1 MPSYFAK
8 KSQLLVNQVAIEHS
22 EKGTW
27 IHIHA
32 ESSFGVEHLHA
43 MPQVVF
49 LDSVSAA
56 QTPLAPAVAIP
67 EDTALLDAYSRAVS
81 SAVEK
86 VGPAVVHIAVR
97 QKRESPDRRRV
108 SPDAEGSGSGFV
120 FTPDGFVLTNSH
132 VVNGAHEIIVTFPDA
147 QTCSATLIGDDPDTD
162 LAVLRVD
169 VAGQLQFG
177 ALVARPLIVG
187 QLVIAIGNPLGF
199 QHTVTAG
206 VVSALGRSM
215 RSRTGRLI
223 DNVIQ
228 TDAALNPGN
237 SGGPLVSSR
246 GEVIGVNTATIMGAQ
261 GICFAIGADTAQFVA
276 VRLIR
281 YGKIQRSFIGVA
293 GQDVPIHPRI
303 VRHYSLPASS
313 GAMVISVEPGS
324 PAATAGVRERDVI
337 IRFGTSQIAGVDDLH
352 RLLTEATPGEG
363 YKIIVLRGTE
373 LVTLNVKPQPRG

>member
-1 MPSYFAK
+1 MPE
-8 KSQLLVNQVAIEHS
+8 LTL
-22 EKGTW
+22 
-27 IHIHA
+27 
-32 ESSFGVEHLHA
+32 
-43 MPQVVF
+43 
-49 LDSVSAA
+49 LDSVGPLQAPLSAS
-56 QTPLAPAVAIP
+56 TSFT
-67 EDTALLDAYSRAVS
+67 EDSALLDAYSRAVT
-81 SAVEK
+81 SAVER

-97 QKRESPDRRRV
+97 QSQPSRDPQGRGRETQ
-108 SPDAEGSGSGFV
+108 GSGSGFV

-132 VVNGAHEIIVTFPDA
+132 VVNGANEIVVTFPDA
-147 QTCSATLIGDDPDTD
+147 LTRHATLIGDDPDSD

-169 VAGQLQFG
+169 VAGQLPFAALG
-177 ALVARPLIVG
+177 ARHPLAAGQVA
-187 QLVIAIGNPLGF
+187 IAIGNPLGF

-223 DNVIQ
+223 DNIIQ

-281 YGKIQRSFIGVA
+281 DGIIRRSYIGVA

-303 VRHYSLPASS
+303 VRHYSLSQRTA
-313 GAMVISVEPGS
+313 AMVISVEPDS
-324 PAATAGVRERDVI
+324 PAAHAHVRERDVI
-337 IRFGTSQIAGVDDLH
+337 IRFNERAITGVDDLH
-352 RLLTEATPGEG
+352 RLLTEAPAGKEVPVM
-363 YKIIVLRGTE
+363 VLRGTE
-373 LVTLNVKPQPRG
+373 LITLIVRPQPRT

>member
-1 MPSYFAK
+1 MSEF
-8 KSQLLVNQVAIEHS
+8 LL
-22 EKGTW
+22 
-27 IHIHA
+27 
-32 ESSFGVEHLHA
+32 
-43 MPQVVF
+43 
-49 LDSVSAA
+49 LDSMNETQA
-56 QTPLAPAVAIP
+56 PLASTALIP
-67 EDTALLDAYSRAVS
+67 EDAALLDAYSRAVT

-97 QKRESPDRRRV
+97 QQRPSRDPRRPA
-108 SPDAEGSGSGFV
+108 PDAQGTGSGFV
-120 FTPDGFVLTNSH
+120 FTPDGFTLTNSH
-132 VVNGAHEIIVTFPDA
+132 VVHGASEIVVSFPDGH
-147 QTCSATLIGDDPDTD
+147 SRRATLIGDDPDTD

-169 VAGQLQFG
+169 VAGQLLFAALG
-177 ALVARPLIVG
+177 ARHPLVVG
-187 QLVIAIGNPLGF
+187 QMAIAIGNPLGF

-281 YGKIQRSFIGVA
+281 NGRIQRSYIGVA

-303 VRHYSLPASS
+303 VRHYSLAAET
-313 GAMVISVEPGS
+313 GAMAISVEPNS
-324 PAATAGVRERDVI
+324 PAAAAGLRERDVI
-337 IRFGTSQIAGVDDLH
+337 IRFAGNRVTGVDDLH
-352 RLLTEATPGEG
+352 RLLTEPVASESVEMT
-363 YKIIVLRGTE
+363 VLRGTE
-373 LVTLNVKPQPRG
+373 LVNLGIRPQARIEA